1 MLEGGGGGDGPGDG
15 GGEANDPVWFAYDM
29 DVSDVEP
36 QAEGSG
42 VTISED
48 RLQVTLDAS
57 TPSGWTFT
65 LTSTGAFQTGFFNT
79 RTADTA
85 AANGGFTLTI
95 ASASRGSCTL
105 DVEGDALA
113 VVGDV
118 GSWDVRFATDAVLIG
133 AGQP

>member
-65 LTSTGAFQTGFFNT
+65 LT
-79 RTADTA
+79 
-85 AANGGFTLTI
+85 I
-95 ASASRGSCTL
+95 ATASRGSCTL